1 MAVKR
6 IGIIGSGQL
15 GRMMALAATHLD
27 TEFVFFDEA
36 NDSPCSNLGKSIQPS
51 TDNALQIFIDSVDV
65 VSYESENTDA
75 TLVDQISKH
84 VPVYPSSKS
93 LLNSQHRLTEKRFFQ
108 SIGIQT
114 ADFRKVESLE
124 DLEAA
129 VNDLGLPIILKTTR
143 EGYDGKGQAMI
154 KTAQDV
160 LSAWETLGGTELI
173 AEAFVQFSRE
183 LSVIAA
189 RNVSGDVQVYPLAEN
204 DHSAGIL
211 RVSRVP
217 VKGLSE
223 QKQAQASQ
231 YITNLLNELNHVGVL
246 TLELFDT
253 DSGLIANEMAPRVHN
268 SGHWSIEGAFCSQF
282 ENHIR
287 AICDMPLGNT
297 DARQEFAA
305 MINIIGKHGD
315 RKSVLEQGNSF
326 YHAYGKTERLNR
338 KIGHINIVASSES
351 EIESTIK
358 KFSAF
363 TTECG
368 K

>member
-6 IGIIGSGQL
+6 IGVIGSGQL

-36 NDSPCSNLGKSIQPS
+36 VQSPCSQLGKSIQPS
-51 TDNALQIFIDSVDV
+51 APDALQTFIDSVDV
-65 VSYESENTDA
+65 VTYESENTNA
-75 TLVDQISKH
+75 QLVDEINQQ
-84 VPVYPSSKS
+84 VPVYPSALS
-93 LLNSQHRLTEKRFFQ
+93 LINSQHRLTEKSFFQ

-114 ADFRKVESLE
+114 ADFRKVESREELNSVINE
-124 DLEAA
+124 
-129 VNDLGLPIILKTTR
+129 LGLPIILKTTR

-154 KTAQDV
+154 KNMEDAD
-160 LSAWETLGGTELI
+160 SAWASLGGTELI
-173 AEAFVQFSRE
+173 AEAFVTFSRE

-189 RNVSGDVQVYPLAEN
+189 RSVSGEVTVYPLAEN

-217 VKGLSE
+217 VKDLSST
-223 QKQAQASQ
+223 KQAQASE
-231 YITNLLNELNHVGVL
+231 YITTLLNELDHVGVL

-253 DSGLIANEMAPRVHN
+253 DDGLVANEMAPRVHN
-268 SGHWSIEGAFCSQF
+268 SGHWSIEGAYCSQF

-287 AICDMPLGNT
+287 AICDMPLGNAS
-297 DARQEFAA
+297 ARQEYAA

-315 RKSVLEQGNSF
+315 RQSVLSQGNSF

-338 KIGHINIVASSES
+338 KIGHINIVANTEA
-351 EIESTIK
+351 EMESTIE

-363 TTECG
+363 IHECG
-368 K
+368 E

>member
-6 IGIIGSGQL
+6 IGVIGSGQL

-36 NDSPCSNLGKSIQPS
+36 TPSPCSHLGKTIQPS
-51 TDNALQIFIDSVDV
+51 ANGALQNFIESVDV
-65 VSYESENTDA
+65 VTYESENTDA
-75 TLVDQISKH
+75 QLVDTINKQ
-84 VPVYPSSKS
+84 VPVYPSVLS

-108 SIGIQT
+108 SIGIQI
-114 ADFRKVESLE
+114 ADFRKVESKA
-124 DLEAA
+124 DLDCA
-129 VNDLGLPIILKTTR
+129 VKELGLPIILKTTR

-154 KTAQDV
+154 KAEADIEV
-160 LSAWETLGGTELI
+160 AWQALGGTELI
-173 AEAFVQFSRE
+173 AEAFVTFSRE

-189 RNVSGDVQVYPLAEN
+189 RSVNGDVQIYPLAEN

-217 VKGLSE
+217 VKNLSE
-223 QKQAQASQ
+223 DKKSQAQS
-231 YITNLLNELNHVGVL
+231 YITTLLNKLGHVGVL

-253 DSGLIANEMAPRVHN
+253 DNGLVANEMAPRVHN
-268 SGHWSIEGAFCSQF
+268 SGHWSIEGAYCSQF

-287 AICDMPLGNT
+287 AICDMPLGDT
-297 DARQEFAA
+297 SSRQEYAA

-315 RKSVLEQGNSF
+315 RNGVLAQSNSF
-326 YHAYGKTERLNR
+326 YHAYGKSERLNR
-338 KIGHINIVASSES
+338 KIGHINIVSSTEA
-351 EIESTIK
+351 EMESTID

-363 TTECG
+363 IHECG
-368 K
+368 E